1 MTARKEKPDMQ
12 LAPLEGTVEE
22 SRAMTAPTPD
32 NLLAMALSRGADME
46 QLERLMALKERH
58 DANEARKAY
67 VAAMAAFKA
76 EAVEILKRKRV
87 TFENRDGT
95 TTSYSHAELY
105 DAVEAAGPALAKH
118 GLAWRWDIKQDG
130 GAIIVTCILTHALGH
145 SESVTMQAGKDESGK
160 KNAIQQVAST
170 NTYLQRY
177 TFLAITGLATKGQD
191 DDGAAFDKSDGDDE
205 AGGLAEATLVD
216 WETAIGECEN
226 NAQLA
231 GMRKDMIAKLG
242 DGDIEKVPQRLRS
255 AVLRRA
261 EQLAKV
267 E

>member
-67 VAAMAAFKA
+67 VAALAAFKA
-76 EAVEILKRKRV
+76 EPIDLRKTKAVGYE
-87 TFENRDGT
+87 T
-95 TTSYSHAELY
+95 TGGVVGYKHATLADVV
-105 DAVEAAGPALAKH
+105 DAVVTAMAKH
-118 GLAWRWDIKQDG
+118 GLSHNWSVKQDSG
-130 GAIIVTCILTHALGH
+130 ITVTCTLTHALGH
-145 SESVTMQAGKDESGK
+145 SESVSMTAAPDNSGK

-170 NTYLQRY
+170 VTYLQRY
-177 TFLAITGLATKGQD
+177 TLQSITGVAAKDVED
-191 DDGAAFDKSDGDDE
+191 DDGAAFDKGDGDDE

-231 GMRKDMIAKLG
+231 GMRKEMIAKLG

>member
-1 MTARKEKPDMQ
+1 
-12 LAPLEGTVEE
+12 
-22 SRAMTAPTPD
+22 
-32 NLLAMALSRGADME
+32 
-46 QLERLMALKERH
+46 
-58 DANEARKAY
+58 
-67 VAAMAAFKA
+67 
-76 EAVEILKRKRV
+76 
-87 TFENRDGT
+87 
-95 TTSYSHAELY
+95 
-105 DAVEAAGPALAKH
+105 
-118 GLAWRWDIKQDG
+118 
-130 GAIIVTCILTHALGH
+130 
-145 SESVTMQAGKDESGK
+145 VTMQAGKDESGK

-191 DDGAAFDKSDGDDE
+191 DDGAAFDKGDGDDE

-231 GMRKDMIAKLG
+231 GMRKDMIKKLG